1 MKCGFVSLIGRAN
14 VGKSTLLNS
23 ILECH
28 LSITSPIS
36 GTTRTI
42 IQGVYNDDDSQIIF
56 LDTPGIHKAINRLGR
71 VINKK
76 ATSMFK
82 DIDVILFVVDADA
95 GIGKGDNLIIEYLK
109 AIELPVILILNKID
123 KLNNEQIF
131 ESINTYKDL
140 YSFAEIVPISAKE
153 NDNIDRLIDV
163 IKKYLPEGVK
173 YFSDDN
179 VTNLSKYFMISEYVR
194 EKLFKYL
201 TQEVPHSI
209 TCVTNNYEE
218 KDNIVNVGVDII
230 VDRDP
235 LKKIV
240 IGENGSLVKQVGIEA
255 RKDIEELLGK
265 QVYLELYVKTIKNW
279 REKDSVLK
287 DLGLIENE

>member
-36 GTTRTI
+36 GTTRNI
-42 IQGVYNDDDSQIIF
+42 IQGVYNDDNSQIIF

-82 DIDVILFVVDADA
+82 DIDVILFVVDAYA

-109 AIELPVILILNKID
+109 SVDIPVILILNKID
-123 KLNNEQIF
+123 KLSNEQIF

-140 YSFAEIVPISAKE
+140 YSFAEIIPISAKE
-153 NDNIDRLIDV
+153 NDNIEREIEL
-163 IKKYLPEGVK
+163 IKKYLPEGIK
-173 YFSDDN
+173 YFSDDS

-209 TCVTNNYEE
+209 TCVTNSYEE

-230 VDRDP
+230 VDRDS

-255 RKDIEELLGK
+255 RKDIEELVGK
-265 QVYLELYVKTIKNW
+265 QVFLELYVKTIKNW

>member
-36 GTTRTI
+36 GTTRNI

-71 VINKK
+71 VLNKQ

-82 DIDVILFVVDADA
+82 DIDVILFVVDAYA

-109 AIELPVILILNKID
+109 AIEVPVILILNKID
-123 KLNNEQIF
+123 KLSNEQIF

-153 NDNIDRLIDV
+153 NDNIDRVIEL
-163 IKKYLPEGVK
+163 IKKYIPEGVK
-173 YFSDDN
+173 YFSDDS

-201 TQEVPHSI
+201 TQEIPHPVS
-209 TCVTNNYEE
+209 
-218 KDNIVNVGVDII
+218 
-230 VDRDP
+230 
-235 LKKIV
+235 
-240 IGENGSLVKQVGIEA
+240 
-255 RKDIEELLGK
+255 
-265 QVYLELYVKTIKNW
+265 
-279 REKDSVLK
+279 
-287 DLGLIENE
+287 

>member
-36 GTTRTI
+36 GTTRNI

-71 VINKK
+71 VLNKQ

-82 DIDVILFVVDADA
+82 DIDVILFVVDAYA

-109 AIELPVILILNKID
+109 AIEVPVILILNKID
-123 KLNNEQIF
+123 KLSNEQIF

-153 NDNIDRLIDV
+153 NDNINRVIEL
-163 IKKYLPEGVK
+163 IKKYIPEGVK
-173 YFSDDN
+173 YFSDDS

-201 TQEVPHSI
+201 TQEIPHSI
-209 TCVTNNYEE
+209 TCITNSYEE

-230 VDRDP
+230 VDRDS

-279 REKDSVLK
+279 REKDSILK

>member
-14 VGKSTLLNS
+14 VGKSSLLNS

-36 GTTRTI
+36 GTTRTV
-42 IQGVYNDDDSQIIF
+42 IQGVYNDDESQIIF

-71 VINKK
+71 IINKK

-82 DIDVILFVVDADA
+82 ETDVILFVVDAYA
-95 GIGKGDNLIIEYLK
+95 GIGKGDKLIIEYLK
-109 AIELPVILILNKID
+109 PVEIPVILILNKID
-123 KLNNEQIF
+123 KLNDEQIF
-131 ESINTYKDL
+131 EAINTYKDL
-140 YSFAEIVPISAKE
+140 YSFAEIIPISAKE
-153 NDNIDRLIDV
+153 NNNVDRVVEL

-173 YFSDDN
+173 YFNDDN

-201 TQEVPHSI
+201 TKEIPHSI
-209 TCVTNNYEE
+209 TCLTNSYEE
-218 KDNIVNVGVDII
+218 KENLVNVGVDIV
-230 VDRDP
+230 VDRDS
-235 LKKIV
+235 LKRIV
-240 IGENGSLVKQVGIEA
+240 IGENGSLLKQVGIEA

-279 REKDSVLK
+279 REKDNILK